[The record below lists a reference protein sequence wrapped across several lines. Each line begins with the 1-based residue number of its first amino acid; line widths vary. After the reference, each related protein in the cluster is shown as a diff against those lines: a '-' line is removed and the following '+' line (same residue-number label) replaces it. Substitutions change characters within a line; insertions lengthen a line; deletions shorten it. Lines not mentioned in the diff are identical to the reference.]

1 MKELTIVHALC
12 VTRLKVGNEHAFHKT
27 FIVCIGFRVRV
38 TEINVDISCL
48 MELRSQFHRAQRSSF
63 KVQEISFTEEGRQNA
78 KKPSAKHFI
87 CLTEETDK
95 DERKENIQLNMD
107 VQEQSKNNVN
117 SVEGLPSKSSNSVI
131 RYQDLRAVHCVTS
144 AAEPSV
150 QDSPVKSLRKWVD
163 GCFHNTPAN
172 LVNTMSPVQVATAE
186 TPPSTPTNRSSTEM
200 SVISSGT
207 VC

>member
-78 KKPSAKHFI
+78 KKTLCKTFYLSNRGNRQGR
-87 CLTEETDK
+87 E
-95 DERKENIQLNMD
+95 ERKHPVKHGRSRTIEKQRKQRGGFTKQIIKFSDSISRPESCALCYKRLWAKCARFSGQ
-107 VQEQSKNNVN
+107 
-117 SVEGLPSKSSNSVI
+117 KSSEMGGRVFPQHSCKSCEHDEPNSS
-131 RYQDLRAVHCVTS
+131 C
-144 AAEPSV
+144 
-150 QDSPVKSLRKWVD
+150 
-163 GCFHNTPAN
+163 
-172 LVNTMSPVQVATAE
+172 
-186 TPPSTPTNRSSTEM
+186 
-200 SVISSGT
+200 
-207 VC
+207 

>member
-1 MKELTIVHALC
+1 
-12 VTRLKVGNEHAFHKT
+12 
-27 FIVCIGFRVRV
+27 
-38 TEINVDISCL
+38 
-48 MELRSQFHRAQRSSF
+48 
-63 KVQEISFTEEGRQNA
+63 
-78 KKPSAKHFI
+78 
-87 CLTEETDK
+87 
-95 DERKENIQLNMD
+95 MD
-107 VQEQSKNNVN
+107 VQEQSKNNIN

-131 RYQDLRAVHCVTS
+131 RYQDLRAVHCVTN

-172 LVNTMSPVQVATAE
+172 LVNTMNSVQVASAE

-207 VC
+207 VCYSVKPSLILFGFDRLVIPLA